1 MATIIIITPPPT
13 RPNRPQNEPPRVSVL
28 NIDVIEVATEIE
40 ILHAALSTL
49 DNQDEEQPG
58 PGNPTNPTE

>member
-13 RPNRPQNEPPRVSVL
+13 RPNRPQNEQPRVTVL
-28 NIDVIEVATEIE
+28 NIDVLEDASDAE

-49 DNQDEEQPG
+49 GVEDDTPPG